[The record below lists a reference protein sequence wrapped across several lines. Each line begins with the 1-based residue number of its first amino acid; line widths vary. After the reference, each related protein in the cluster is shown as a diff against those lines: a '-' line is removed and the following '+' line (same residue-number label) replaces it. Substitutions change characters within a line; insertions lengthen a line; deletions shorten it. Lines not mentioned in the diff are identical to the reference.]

1 MELAGGGRFRMDNGG
16 LSFLAGLKRPALVG
30 VIHVGALPGTPRAS
44 QPVDAIA
51 AAAAEE
57 ARVLEGGGVDAIIIE
72 NMHDLP
78 YLRRRVGPEI
88 VAGMTAISVRVRA
101 ATKLA
106 LGVQVLAGAN
116 RAAMAVALA
125 ADCQFIRAEGFVFAH
140 VADEGLMADADAGKL
155 LRYRKM
161 IGAERIAIIVDVKK
175 KHSSHA
181 ITADVD
187 LAETAKA
194 AAWFGAD
201 GVVVTGTATGE
212 PTSPADVAA
221 VQKAVGAKSG
231 FERPVAVLVGSGV
244 TPENVS
250 EVALHADG
258 LIVGSYLK
266 RDGHWADAPDKDRVR
281 NIAES
286 VRHVQRGV

>member
-1 MELAGGGRFRMDNGG
+1 MGDGG
-16 LSFLAGLKRPALVG
+16 LSFLKGLSRPALIG
-30 VIHVGALPGTPRAS
+30 VIHVGALPGTPRVS
-44 QPVDAIA
+44 QSVDALA
-51 AAAAEE
+51 AAAVEE
-57 ARVLEGGGVDAIIIE
+57 ARVLETGGVDAIIIE

-88 VAGMTAISVRVRA
+88 VAAMTAICTRVRGV
-101 ATKLA
+101 TTLP

-116 RAAMAVALA
+116 RAALAVAYA
-125 ADCQFIRAEGFVFAH
+125 TDCQFIRAEGFVFAH
-140 VADEGLMADADAGKL
+140 VADEGLMAEADAGRL

-161 IGAERIAIIVDVKK
+161 IGAERIAIIADVKK

-187 LAETAKA
+187 IAETAKA

-201 GVVVTGTATGE
+201 GVVVTGTVTGE
-212 PTSPADVAA
+212 PTAAADVAA

-231 FERPVAVLVGSGV
+231 FERPVAVFVGSGV

-250 EVALHADG
+250 EVAPHADG

-266 RDGHWADAPDKDRVR
+266 RDGSWVNAPDVERVR
-281 NIAES
+281 RVIDIMGSRPN
-286 VRHVQRGV
+286 

>member
-1 MELAGGGRFRMDNGG
+1 MDDGG
-16 LSFLAGLKRPALVG
+16 LSFLKGLKRPALIG

-44 QPVDAIA
+44 QPVDALS

-57 ARVLEGGGVDAIIIE
+57 ARVLESGGVDAIIIE

-88 VAGMTAISVRVRA
+88 VAGMTAISARVRG
-101 ATKLA
+101 ATKLP
-106 LGVQVLAGAN
+106 LGIQVLAGAN
-116 RAAMAVALA
+116 RAALAVAHA

-140 VADEGLMADADAGKL
+140 VADEGLMAEADAGKL
-155 LRYRKM
+155 LRYRRM
-161 IGAERIAIIVDVKK
+161 ISAEHVAIIADVKK
-175 KHSSHA
+175 KHGSHA

-212 PTSPADVAA
+212 PTSPTDVAA
-221 VQKAVGAKSG
+221 VQKAVGVKSG
-231 FERPVAVLVGSGV
+231 FERPVAVFVGSGV

-250 EVALHADG
+250 EVAPHADG
-258 LIVGSYLK
+258 LIVGSYFK
-266 RDGHWADAPDKDRVR
+266 RDGHWGNAPDVDRILRVAAIVTHPQLEAK
-281 NIAES
+281 N
-286 VRHVQRGV
+286 G

>member
-1 MELAGGGRFRMDNGG
+1 MGDGG
-16 LSFLAGLKRPALVG
+16 LSFLVGLNRPALIG

-44 QPVDAIA
+44 QPVSSIA
-51 AAAAEE
+51 EAAAEE
-57 ARVLEGGGVDAIIIE
+57 ARVLEAGGVDAIIVE

-88 VAGMTAISVRVRA
+88 VSAMTAICCRVRA
-101 ATKLA
+101 STKLS

-116 RAAMAVALA
+116 RAALAVALA

-140 VADEGLMADADAGKL
+140 VADEGLMAEADAGKL
-155 LRYRKM
+155 LRYRRM
-161 IGAERIAIIVDVKK
+161 IGADHIAIIADIKK

-212 PTSPADVAA
+212 PTSLADVAA

-231 FERPVAVLVGSGV
+231 FERPVAVFVGSGV
-244 TPENVS
+244 TPENAS
-250 EVALHADG
+250 QVAPHADG

-266 RDGHWADAPDKDRVR
+266 RDGYWANAPDLDRVR
-281 NIAES
+281 RMATAIAS
-286 VRHVQRGV
+286 N

>member
-1 MELAGGGRFRMDNGG
+1 MADG
-16 LSFLAGLKRPALVG
+16 LSFLKGLSRPALIG

-57 ARVLEGGGVDAIIIE
+57 ARVLESGGVDAIIVE

-88 VAGMTAISVRVRA
+88 VAGMTAICVHVRS
-101 ATKLA
+101 ATKLP
-106 LGVQVLAGAN
+106 LGIQVLAGAN
-116 RAAMAVALA
+116 RAALAVAHA

-140 VADEGLMADADAGKL
+140 VADEGLMAEADAGKL
-155 LRYRKM
+155 LRYRRM
-161 IGAERIAIIVDVKK
+161 IGAEQIAIIADVKK

-194 AAWFGAD
+194 AAWFGAE

-212 PTSPADVAA
+212 PTSAADVAA

-231 FERPVAVLVGSGV
+231 FERPVAVFVGSGV
-244 TPENVS
+244 TPENVGQ
-250 EVALHADG
+250 VAPHADG
-258 LIVGSYLK
+258 LIVGSYIK
-266 RDGHWADAPDKDRVR
+266 RDGHWRNSPDGARIRNLSAAIAGVR
-281 NIAES
+281 
-286 VRHVQRGV
+286 R

>member
-1 MELAGGGRFRMDNGG
+1 MADG
-16 LSFLAGLKRPALVG
+16 LSFLKGLSRPALIG

-51 AAAAEE
+51 AAAADE
-57 ARVLEGGGVDAIIIE
+57 ARVLEAGGVDAIIVE

-88 VAGMTAISVRVRA
+88 VAGMTAICTRVRSV
-101 ATKLA
+101 TKLP

-116 RAAMAVALA
+116 RAALAVALA

-140 VADEGLMADADAGKL
+140 VADEGLMAEADAGKL
-155 LRYRKM
+155 LRYRKL
-161 IGAERIAIIVDVKK
+161 IGAERIAIIADIKK

-212 PTSPADVAA
+212 PTSPGDVAV
-221 VQKAVGAKSG
+221 VQKAVGPKSG
-231 FERPVAVLVGSGV
+231 FERPVAVFVGSGV

-266 RDGHWADAPDKDRVR
+266 RDGHWANSPDVDRVR
-281 NIAES
+281 SMTRSIK
-286 VRHVQRGV
+286 

>member
-1 MELAGGGRFRMDNGG
+1 MHEGM
-16 LSFLAGLKRPALVG
+16 SFLGGLKRPALIG

-44 QPVDAIA
+44 QPVIA
-51 AAAAEE
+51 LAEAAAEE
-57 ARVLEGGGVDAIIIE
+57 ARVLEAGGVDAIIVE

-78 YLRRRVGPEI
+78 YLRRWVGPEI
-88 VAGMTAISVRVRA
+88 VAGMTAICTRVRG
-101 ATKLA
+101 ATRLP

-116 RAAMAVALA
+116 RAALAVAHA

-140 VADEGLMADADAGKL
+140 VADEGLMAEADAGKL
-155 LRYRKM
+155 LRYRRM
-161 IGAERIAIIVDVKK
+161 IGAERIAIIADVKK

-221 VQKAVGAKSG
+221 VQKAVGEKSG
-231 FERPVAVLVGSGV
+231 FERPVAVFVGSGV
-244 TPENVS
+244 TPENVAG
-250 EVALHADG
+250 VAPHADG

-266 RDGHWADAPDKDRVR
+266 HDGHWANAPDMDRVR
-281 NIAES
+281 RIAGAMK
-286 VRHVQRGV
+286 VRSS